1 MESDSAHDLEIF
13 SVSTVNNKAELK
25 LIGDLDFENEQL
37 HQLRIVA
44 KDRANFGRVNS
55 ATTGL
60 LIKVQDIEDKPPE
73 FVSVPS
79 VTRIAEDVPTFTE
92 VSTYLYVIYQ
102 NTTLFRSPFFTRKY
116 ELKIKLFHGTPL
128 SV

>member
-1 MESDSAHDLEIF
+1 MIIF
-13 SVSTVNNKAELK
+13 NFSFLFS
-25 LIGDLDFENEQL
+25 
-37 HQLRIVA
+37 IVA
-44 KDRANFGRVNS
+44 KDRANFGQVNS

-92 VSTYLYVIYQ
+92 V
-102 NTTLFRSPFFTRKY
+102 R
-116 ELKIKLFHGTPL
+116 
-128 SV
+128 

>member
-1 MESDSAHDLEIF
+1 MATRFLKTSSNGNKILKSKLMTAPSYMIIF
-13 SVSTVNNKAELK
+13 NFSFLFS
-25 LIGDLDFENEQL
+25 
-37 HQLRIVA
+37 IVA
-44 KDRANFGRVNS
+44 KDRANFGQVNS

-92 VSTYLYVIYQ
+92 V
-102 NTTLFRSPFFTRKY
+102 R
-116 ELKIKLFHGTPL
+116 
-128 SV
+128 

>member
-1 MESDSAHDLEIF
+1 M
-13 SVSTVNNKAELK
+13 
-25 LIGDLDFENEQL
+25 LITGDLDYEKQSL

-55 ATTGL
+55 ATTGI
-60 LIKVQDIEDKPPE
+60 LIRVQDIEDKAPE

-92 VSTYLYVIYQ
+92 VCSCSWKLYV
-102 NTTLFRSPFFTRKY
+102 T
-116 ELKIKLFHGTPL
+116 
-128 SV
+128 